1 MCREHLGNNYIFVSQ
16 GLTLEHIEQKLQAS
30 LQVIAN
36 SPELSKECAKYAI
49 PAICFSTMPL
59 CDAQTQKPRKVR
71 HKTIFYTRDACYL
84 VTHGSSIQKKKE

>member
-71 HKTIFYTRDACYL
+71 RIFKREMCA
-84 VTHGSSIQKKKE
+84 VTHGSSIRKKKELV